1 MNIFLNK
8 RHAGCSDVQTQL
20 EAAANLAPSAKQLAE
35 LFGAAPA
42 VVQEHTASC
51 ATCREYANG
60 ILQSRSVLGALPSNA
75 GLAGPWFAPRVMA
88 MIAARRAE
96 FARVPDAWTL
106 LPKLAARL
114 TWASAVALLLA
125 SGWLYQRPA
134 LNNNPQ
140 TSAKAAVTDITGE
153 PLRDTSM
160 PSNNDEVLVSLAERP
175 Q

>member
-1 MNIFLNK
+1 MNIFSNK
-8 RHAGCSDVQTQL
+8 SHAGCGDFQTQL
-20 EAAANLAPSAKQLAE
+20 EDAATRAPGIRELAE
-35 LFGAAPA
+35 LFAAAPA
-42 VVQEHTASC
+42 AVQEHSASC
-51 ATCREYANG
+51 VACREYAKN
-60 ILQSRSVLGALPSNA
+60 IIEARTLLAVLPSNA
-75 GLAGPWFAPRVMA
+75 GLPGPWFAPRVMA
-88 MIAARRAE
+88 GILARRAE
-96 FARVPDAWTL
+96 LARIPDAWTL

-114 TWASAVALLLA
+114 TWASAIALLLA

-134 LNNNPQ
+134 ANNTQ

>member
-1 MNIFLNK
+1 MNIFSNK

-42 VVQEHTASC
+42 VVQAHAASC
-51 ATCREYANG
+51 EACREYANG

-96 FARVPDAWTL
+96 LARVPDTWSL

-125 SGWLYQRPA
+125 SGWLYQRPTV
-134 LNNNPQ
+134 NNTQ

-153 PLRDTSM
+153 PVHDTSM